1 MSRNK
6 AVVTKLFCLLLE
18 YVVGARCTSFQ
29 MQSQECDS
37 VLTKCNHFHEKEC
50 FICTDSLTSSSDL
63 RSHCSN
69 CQVLMD
75 VMDFSTSK
83 SDGYVHPQLNSYL
96 LIVMTLPPL
105 IQAFFIWRKKKKNK
119 KHYPA
124 FSRKCMCMCC
134 QST

>member
-1 MSRNK
+1 MVTESCFLVYIFNLFRGKKKKKKSFICFKMSRNK

-50 FICTDSLTSSSDL
+50 FSCTDSLTSSSDL

-75 VMDFSTSK
+75 LMYFSTSK

-96 LIVMTLPPL
+96 LMVMTLY
-105 IQAFFIWRKKKKNK
+105 
-119 KHYPA
+119 HH
-124 FSRKCMCMCC
+124 
-134 QST
+134 